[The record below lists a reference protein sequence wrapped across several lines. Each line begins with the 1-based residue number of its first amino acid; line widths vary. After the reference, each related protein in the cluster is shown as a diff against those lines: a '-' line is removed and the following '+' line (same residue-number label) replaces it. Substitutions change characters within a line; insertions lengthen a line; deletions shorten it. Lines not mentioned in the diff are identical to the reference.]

1 MNPRDVGVLHELG
14 MLALEAGNQMEAKR
28 HFMGALDADWHSGK
42 THKQLGLLEIEANER
57 QKAILHLS
65 VALDID
71 PKQKDIKKLLAE
83 LRNQ

>member
-1 MNPRDVGVLHELG
+1 
-14 MLALEAGNQMEAKR
+14 
-28 HFMGALDADWHSGK
+28 LDADWHSDK

-71 PKQKDIKKLLAE
+71 PKQKGIKKLLAE